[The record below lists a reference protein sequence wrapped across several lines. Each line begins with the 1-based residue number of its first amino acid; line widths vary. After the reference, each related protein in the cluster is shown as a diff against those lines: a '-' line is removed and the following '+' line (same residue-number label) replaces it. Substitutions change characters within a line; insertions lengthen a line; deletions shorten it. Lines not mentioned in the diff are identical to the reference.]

1 MQITDVYLMGLAVHK
16 GGKLATLDQ
25 RIPVSAVRGGSQAL
39 ELITP

>member
-1 MQITDVYLMGLAVHK
+1 MGLAVHK